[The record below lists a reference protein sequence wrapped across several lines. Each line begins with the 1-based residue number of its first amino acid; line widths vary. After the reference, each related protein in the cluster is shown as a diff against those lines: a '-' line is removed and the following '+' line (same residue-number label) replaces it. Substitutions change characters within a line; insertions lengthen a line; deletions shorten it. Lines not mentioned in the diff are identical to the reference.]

1 MCVPGCLEHVQAGL
15 NRRGLLGGAAAAAAA
30 AAFGTVAARPA
41 VAAEARS
48 FTRVVDLTHPVSP
61 EFPTF
66 FGKPGI
72 SFEDQFTYAKDKLN
86 LKVWTLNEHTGTHL
100 DAPFHFSADG
110 WTAERIPTGN
120 LVCPLCVIDVAARAE
135 GNADAQLTP
144 DDVRAYESR
153 HGPIPAG
160 ACVAMRSGWDRHV
173 AGARFRNPDEA
184 GVMHFPGFHPEA
196 AAMLIE
202 GRQAVGIA
210 SDTLSLDHGASKDFA
225 VHYAWLPSGRWGVEC
240 IAGLE
245 GLPATGATLV
255 VGAPKVAGATG
266 GPARL
271 FALV

>member
-15 NRRGLLGGAAAAAAA
+15 GRRGLLGGAAAAAAA
-30 AAFGTVAARPA
+30 TVLPAPPAR
-41 VAAEARS
+41 AAEARS
-48 FTRVVDLTHPVSP
+48 FTRVVDLTHSISP

-72 SFEDQFTYAKDKLN
+72 AFEDLYTFEKNKLN
-86 LKVWTLNEHTGTHL
+86 LKVWTLNEHTGTHI
-100 DAPFHFSADG
+100 DSPFHFSTDG
-110 WTAERIPTGN
+110 MTVDRIPVKN
-120 LVCPLCVIDVAARAE
+120 LVCPLCVIDIAQRAE
-135 GNADAQLTP
+135 GDADAQLTP
-144 DDVRAYESR
+144 DDVKAFEAA

-160 ACVAMRSGWDRHV
+160 ACVALRSGWDRHL
-173 AGARFRNPDEA
+173 ADAKYRNADDA

-210 SDTLSLDHGASKDFA
+210 SDTLSLDPGASKDFA

-245 GLPATGATLV
+245 GMPATGATLV

-266 GPARL
+266 GPSRL